1 MQIVSRVEKSLF
13 DDLKA
18 NDEDFE
24 FYPTTTEILRAIT
37 AEKWLVQS
45 GVTSVLDIGC
55 GNGKALDYF
64 SKNWETKLEIFGI
77 EKSQILISNLVNPD
91 ILIVGNDFGECMLLD
106 KQVDMIFSNPPYKE
120 FKEWTLKILSYAIS
134 KKVVLVIPERWK
146 DDEKIKQ
153 CIKECEWTFDVIGRY
168 DFLDSEDRKARAKVE
183 VIVFKRQN
191 KTDSVFERELSKAFG
206 MGELL
211 DKVDKAYCDRYKLKE
226 ETEEECKDVVS
237 AKELIDYLLNRY
249 QADQRKL
256 FGSLEALSKVGAE
269 LMSELGVRKDKIIES
284 VINKIKFQKN
294 IYWSEVI
301 DRIPEISKRLSI
313 EQKRDLLH
321 DLAERGAEF
330 TKSNILGV
338 ILFSINVAKKC
349 EKENFVKYWE
359 YLANR
364 EWRLKYKSNEKA
376 FGDCHRYEKPEK
388 MHEGKL
394 DYRIIV
400 SYAGTFYSTL
410 DYLYEVKAIL
420 NLQPIARAMGYF
432 GDIKI
437 CDENGEKICPEYR
450 GVVLPIGE
458 SFLKIGDTT
467 IARLKVFK
475 NNNLHIF
482 FNQDFLAKLNLNVFT
497 HLGWIKTKEEAKK
510 EFKKEMSD
518 SEIENFFNQQN
529 KPLSLEI

>member
-211 DKVDKAYCDRYKLKE
+211 NRVDKVYWDRYKLKE

-432 GDIKI
+432 GDIRI

-518 SEIENFFNQQN
+518 SEIEDFFNQQN